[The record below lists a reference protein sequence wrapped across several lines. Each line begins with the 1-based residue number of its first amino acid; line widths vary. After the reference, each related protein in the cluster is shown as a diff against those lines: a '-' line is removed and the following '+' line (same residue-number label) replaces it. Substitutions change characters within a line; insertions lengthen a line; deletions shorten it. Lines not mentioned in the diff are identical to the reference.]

1 MESRNHHE
9 PPGGQG
15 VKGELRGDR
24 LPGGRDPASWHSRFG
39 RFLAGAAEAVG
50 TRLGSIPT
58 LILLLAG
65 GLIVAVVLTTA
76 FAGVYDAVTEGDGVA
91 ELDHP
96 LLAFAKTLRSP
107 GLDLLATAYTDL
119 GGTVGMPILA
129 VLATI
134 TLAWRRRS
142 WTPVILIPAA
152 ALGSLLMTVS
162 GKPFFGRSRP
172 ALSDAVPP
180 YEHSASFPS
189 GHALNSIVIA
199 GIVAYLIILRL
210 RSRRS
215 QYLTIAAAAC
225 FALLMGLSRVF
236 LGHHWFTDVLAA
248 WALGAAWLAV
258 VITAHR
264 MYLTV
269 RHKTRAP
276 K

>member
-1 MESRNHHE
+1 MDSSKHK

-15 VKGELRGDR
+15 VAGELRGDR

-39 RFLAGAAEAVG
+39 RFLASAAEKAG
-50 TRLGSIPT
+50 DRLGPNPT
-58 LILLLAG
+58 LILLLAAG
-65 GLIVAVVLTTA
+65 VIIAVVLTAA

-96 LLAFAKTLRSP
+96 MLAYAKTLRSP
-107 GLDLLATAYTDL
+107 GVDLLATAYTDL

-129 VLATI
+129 VLATV
-134 TLAWRRRS
+134 TLAWHRRS

-210 RSRRS
+210 RSRRG
-215 QYLTIAAAAC
+215 QYLTIAAAGC

-269 RHKTRAP
+269 RHRTP
-276 K
+276 H